1 MSRVADLTGQ
11 RVLVTGASSGIGA
24 GMAEEFARRGAAVGI
39 CARRKDRLEEV
50 LARCRAH
57 SPTSRMWVTDMTD
70 AGAVGS
76 LAASALEE
84 LGGVDILVNNAG
96 ISMIAR
102 SDELDPAEW
111 ERAIATN
118 LSGPYFCSRA
128 AYPSMKE
135 RGGGVIVNLGSAAAH
150 VGLPLRVA
158 YCAAKHGMSGLTKVL
173 ALDWAADGI
182 RILQIDPAY
191 IKTPLDDRDQATGG
205 YDDAAVERRTPMGRF
220 GTLAEVAK
228 MVLVAAGP
236 DSSYMT
242 GSSILID
249 GGWVAYGYL

>member
-1 MSRVADLTGQ
+1 
-11 RVLVTGASSGIGA
+11 
-24 GMAEEFARRGAAVGI
+24 
-39 CARRKDRLEEV
+39 
-50 LARCRAH
+50 
-57 SPTSRMWVTDMTD
+57 
-70 AGAVGS
+70 
-76 LAASALEE
+76 
-84 LGGVDILVNNAG
+84 
-96 ISMIAR
+96 
-102 SDELDPAEW
+102 
-111 ERAIATN
+111 
-118 LSGPYFCSRA
+118 
-128 AYPSMKE
+128 
-135 RGGGVIVNLGSAAAH
+135 
-150 VGLPLRVA
+150 
-158 YCAAKHGMSGLTKVL
+158 MSGLTKVL